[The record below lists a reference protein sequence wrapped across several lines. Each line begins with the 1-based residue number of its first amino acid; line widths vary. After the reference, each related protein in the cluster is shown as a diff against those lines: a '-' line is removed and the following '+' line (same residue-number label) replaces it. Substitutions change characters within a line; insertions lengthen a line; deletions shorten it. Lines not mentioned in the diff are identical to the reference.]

1 MIDIAA
7 FMSFSAQPASLQAH
21 VQQTLSESRPAVHD
35 QISQVFVQIKQCY
48 FTP

>member
-21 VQQTLSESRPAVHD
+21 VQQTRSEGRPAVHD
-35 QISQVFVQIKQCY
+35 PVSQLFVQIKHRY

>member
-7 FMSFSAQPASLQAH
+7 FLSFSAQPASLQAH
-21 VQQTLSESRPAVHD
+21 VQQTRSEGRPAVHD
-35 QISQVFVQIKQCY
+35 PFSQLFVQIKHRY